1 MTILKILQYPDPRLF
16 IKAKLVDDV
25 HRPEVQQLIDDMLAT
40 LANLKNCA
48 GLAATQ
54 LDVKIP
60 WSVTVIASM
69 PETQK
74 ILCLINP
81 EILHS
86 ENESKETEGCMSVC
100 PDKVHARVK
109 RATKITFRA
118 LDRNG
123 NKIEM
128 STGGFLAKCVQH
140 EVDHLNGIIY
150 INHLTPLKRKMLE
163 SKIIKLSR
171 LS

>member
-1 MTILKILQYPDPRLF
+1 MAILKILQYPDPRLF
-16 IKAKLVDDV
+16 IKARPVDDV

-40 LANLKNCA
+40 LVSLKNCA

-54 LDVKIP
+54 LDVKTP
-60 WSVTVIASM
+60 WSITVISPL

-74 ILCLINP
+74 TLCLINP

-86 ENESKETEGCMSVC
+86 ENESTAAEGCMSVC

-109 RATKITFRA
+109 RATKITFKA
-118 LDRNG
+118 LDREG

-140 EVDHLNGIIY
+140 EIDHLNGVIY
-150 INHLTPLKRKMLE
+150 IDHLTPLKRKMLE
-163 SKIIKLSR
+163 SKIRKLKK
-171 LS
+171 